1 MFVDNGPHK
10 EPRRFFRWSL
20 ILAANAAFLLIVGVS
35 TARETYQEWKVDQE
49 IKAMQSQVESLEGK
63 KLQLTDLVQKLN
75 APDALDKE
83 ARARLGLQKP
93 GEKVIVLKGLDAT
106 ASVRGASAPPSTDAD
121 ASVSNPGKWFHYFF
135 SL

>member
-1 MFVDNGPHK
+1 MFVDNGPRK
-10 EPRRFFRWSL
+10 EPRKFFRWSL
-20 ILAANAAFLLIVGVS
+20 VLAANAAFLLIVGVS
-35 TARETYQEWKVDQE
+35 TARETYQEWKVEQE

-93 GEKVIVLKGLDAT
+93 GEKVIVLKGLDA
-106 ASVRGASAPPSTDAD
+106 AVLPRDAGAPQAMDPE